1 MKTSFVETKTISA
14 GYGTTP
20 GDVYYSVPFESNST
34 DGSIAHSQLYRTY
47 TTLYEE
53 VKIVGVKVAVAVVTP
68 VGDTTTPSLQI
79 YTAWDRKRCY
89 SEAAPTAT
97 QIIQAS
103 TYNVATALNNN
114 VAKISRSCYAS
125 DLMEK
130 AQWIDATTGGT
141 GYANLAFMACEQHC
155 PCFSPSFMFTCLSPS
170 LGAAHNVT
178 ISISYT
184 YYMAFRNPKFGG
196 GSAKS
201 VVTDLGERVAT
212 KGAPADGDDG
222 DMDCDAN
229 LEWNPDLDSYP
240 GDDVSSGL
248 SDLHQARRI
257 TESAAEASADPYY
270 RQAVTEVLD
279 ETTRDVGFRHQQQR
293 AKAKR
298 KDMNEARRKQ
308 KA

>member
-1 MKTSFVETKTISA
+1 MKTSFVETKTVSA

-20 GDVYYSVPFESNST
+20 GDVYYSAPFDNNSS

-53 VKIVGVKVAVAVVTP
+53 VKIIGVKVSLAVVTP

-79 YTAWDRKRCY
+79 YTAWDRKHGF
-89 SEAAPTAT
+89 SEDAPTAT

-114 VAKISRSCYAS
+114 VAKITRSCYAS

-130 AQWIDATTGGT
+130 AQWIDATTGGSY
-141 GYANLAFMACEQHC
+141 GNVAYMDSEHHC
-155 PCFSPSFMFTCLSPS
+155 PCFCPSFMFTCLSPS

-196 GSAKS
+196 GSSKS

-212 KGAPADGDDG
+212 KGASADDEDG
-222 DMDCDAN
+222 DMDMDAN
-229 LEWNPDLDSYP
+229 LEWNPDLDSNP
-240 GDDVSSGL
+240 GDEVSSGL
-248 SDLHQARRI
+248 SAMDQARRI
-257 TESAAEASADPYY
+257 SEAMAEEGVSPSY
-270 RQAVTEVLD
+270 RRAVTEVFD
-279 ETTRDVGFRHQQQR
+279 ETTRDVGSREAIQR
-293 AKAKR
+293 QKAKR
-298 KDMNEARRKQ
+298 ADQNNARRKQ
-308 KA
+308 QS